1 MTQKCLARCPVWAAR
16 PMLFQ
21 HRLWQDPL
29 ATAKPEDLQ
38 HASLVLLQRLSRP
51 ERRLAPEL
59 RRAAA
64 AVDAA
69 GRDLQRWVRRSP

>member
-1 MTQKCLARCPVWAAR
+1 MAPAPGVPDANVEMTRTCMARCPVW
-16 PMLFQ
+16 
-21 HRLWQDPL
+21 DPL

-38 HASLVLLQRLSRP
+38 HASLVLLQRLARP
-51 ERRLAPEL
+51 EHRLAPSL

-69 GRDLQRWVRRSP
+69 GRDLQRWVRR